1 MISDNPNEK
10 LPMGKAWVISNQ
22 LIDWLEAK
30 HSEGLNPLVFHPG
43 IMVWDEE
50 NACITIPEVKILDTD
65 TDIPPQYLSPEETG
79 RIAGIPDYRSDYYR
93 LGVVWYEL
101 FTGSPPFSGSDPVH
115 IVWQHLAEKPVN
127 PLIHVPELS
136 SSASAI
142 ILKLL
147 AKNQSE
153 RYQTTE
159 SLRHDWQRAYVL
171 QQQGALNETI
181 DLGTTDFPKYFSFP
195 QKLIGRT
202 TEMEQ
207 ALTSV
212 KTFSQ
217 QARRGMLWIEGD
229 EGSGKSFFLQ
239 QLENEINQDNPIVV
253 RSSCRDDDKLP
264 YNSIKMAFEQLCL
277 FLLNRPISER
287 EKLTLQL
294 QEILGSNAGVLTDF
308 VPLWEELLGKY
319 PSAPPLGSQE
329 TQNRLAYVLSCVLTV
344 FSKPGQSINLLLE
357 DLHFATPQTLR
368 LLTILLDEPQLR
380 RFLLIVTVRSNIPGY
395 QEMNSWLEGMLT
407 NRAIELN
414 RISLEAIPVEAI
426 TIFFTEARIDPNI
439 VHELAATVVRKT
451 GGVPFFILQLMERA
465 SDNGCLSPDVNRKVW
480 HVNLGSIAELDIT
493 ENMVEYM
500 QTKMLHLSP
509 DGRRFLLAAS
519 TIGLSFDLDMLT
531 AALSPST
538 HQEIAK
544 TARIIHRLEIIVP
557 ESEDGFYRF
566 SNTQLLQVAENASE
580 ETGKQEYYLRIA
592 EYLFKQGFYL
602 QSDSSLYRLLGYI
615 TRLSHPLPVHYIAL
629 LETGAVKA
637 EATGAFDAALHYY
650 ESLLGDIENYHIH
663 PKRFQ
668 WQSKKLSMLVF
679 SLRFQDYTAQRDILL
694 STTKDTLQLAEL
706 DLIECKALMLKQ
718 DLNGAVHYAILS
730 LKRLGVFFAEHPS
743 ILRIIFYMIKLKIM
757 MRRKSI
763 AFIESLPLAN
773 DRRTQLI
780 IDILQSTSSAFFLTA
795 PKLLTEVNAWQIR
808 STFKQ
813 GLSGTMGQVFAS
825 YGFILSSISHNF
837 KGAEE
842 MMILARTLDNRLG
855 NVSGTVITR
864 FMHLALTRHWHY
876 PIAENAA
883 LLDENYN
890 HSRDVGAI
898 QIAFYSLATSDIFK
912 IYGGILISHISLKAK
927 ENIIACT
934 DKKQL
939 LMVDYERMVL
949 QFCDD
954 ISGPQAPEN
963 FMDGA
968 IFSARAERPVF
979 EANNYHTNLAILT
992 SFVGLQGVLF
1002 HRYDDPGKQL
1012 PALLSQISPV
1022 GFSSVSLIHA
1032 IVFQTIRAYK
1042 SKRSVNRNM
1051 RSARRLINSWAREA
1065 PFNFSVWN
1073 HILEA
1078 IICRQAGKVE
1088 AALYQI
1094 EQAIMCAGKYRI
1106 IYAEAIAC
1114 EEKAELLAEMQP
1126 DADHTQLAMQA
1137 WQLYNR
1143 WGAPSL
1149 CAQLEINYPQLYAA
1163 NKVEKGSGQDVDM
1176 LSLLKASNSIAGEI
1190 RLENLLEKLTT
1201 ILIENAGAQTA
1212 QLLLP
1217 TPTGLQLVARKEGKA
1232 AVEFLRMPI
1241 NEGTHPIALLR
1252 TVWRSMTPEV
1262 LSNAAQDIRWI
1273 NDKYLQRQKPL
1284 SVLCMP
1290 VVKNKVL
1297 SAIIYLENNLTTG
1310 AFTHERLDLVQL
1322 LSGQIAISLENAQ
1335 LYDDLENRVE
1345 ERTRQLQEKNIEIE
1359 NQKEKVEKTLTDLQ
1373 ATQAQLIQSE
1383 KMASLGELTAGI
1395 AHEIQNPLNFVNNFS
1410 EVSNELID
1418 EMNAEIEKGDLKEAK
1433 AIALDIKQNLEK
1445 INHHGKRADA
1455 IVKGMLQHSRSS
1467 SGIKEPTNINV
1478 LADEYLRLA
1487 YHGLRAKDKLFN
1499 ATLKTDFDET
1509 IGKVDIIPQD
1519 IGRVMLNLI
1528 TNAFYAVYEKK
1539 KSQTPEGFN
1548 TLQGSEKY
1556 EPTVTL
1562 STKKLNKKIEIKV
1575 ADNGNG
1581 IPQNIIDK
1589 IFQPFFTTKPT
1600 GEGTGLGLS
1609 LAYDIVKVH
1618 GGELKVETKE
1628 GEGSVFTI
1636 QLLI

>member
-1 MISDNPNEK
+1 MISDNPNKK
-10 LPMGKAWVISNQ
+10 LPVEKAWVISNQ
-22 LIDWLEAK
+22 LIDWLDAK
-30 HSEGLNPLVFHPG
+30 HNEGLNPLAFHPG
-43 IMVWDEE
+43 IMVWDEG

-93 LGVVWYEL
+93 LGIIWYEL
-101 FTGSPPFSGSDPVH
+101 FTGLPPFTGSDPVH
-115 IVWQHLAEKPVN
+115 IIWQHLAEKPLN
-127 PLIHVPELS
+127 LLIHVPELS
-136 SSASAI
+136 SSVSAI

-159 SLRHDWQRAYVL
+159 SLRHDWQQAYIL
-171 QQQGALNETI
+171 QQQGALGETI

-195 QKLIGRT
+195 EKLIGRT
-202 TEMEQ
+202 TEVEQ
-207 ALTSV
+207 VLTTV

-229 EGSGKSFFLQ
+229 EGSGKSFFFQ
-239 QLENEINQDNPIVV
+239 QLENEIKQDNPIVI

-264 YNSIKMAFEQLCL
+264 YNSVKMVFEHLCL
-277 FLLNRPISER
+277 FLLNGPIPER
-287 EKLTLQL
+287 EELTLQL
-294 QEILGSNAGVLTDF
+294 QKILGANSVVLTDF
-308 VPLWEELLGKY
+308 VPLWEELLGRS
-319 PSAPPLGSQE
+319 PSAPLLGSQE
-329 TQNRLAYVLSCVLTV
+329 TQNRLAYVLSCVLAV

-380 RFLLIVTVRSNIPGY
+380 YFLLIVTVRSNIPGY
-395 QEMNSWLEGMLT
+395 QEMNSWLEGVLT

-414 RISLEAIPVEAI
+414 RISLGAVPIEAI
-426 TIFFTEARIDPNI
+426 TNFFADARIDPNI
-439 VHELAATVVRKT
+439 VHELASTVVRKT

-465 SDNGCLSPDVNRKVW
+465 SNNGCLSPDVNRKVW
-480 HVNLGSIAELDIT
+480 HVNLGSIAALDIT

-500 QTKMLHLSP
+500 QSKMLRLP
-509 DGRRFLLAAS
+509 PEGRRFLLAAS
-519 TIGLSFDLDMLT
+519 TIGLSFDLGTLT
-531 AALSPST
+531 AALSPSL
-538 HQEIAK
+538 HKEIAK
-544 TARIIHRLEIIVP
+544 TARTIHRLDIIVP
-557 ESEDGFYRF
+557 ESGDGYYRF
-566 SNTQLLQVAENASE
+566 SNTQLLQIAENASE
-580 ETGKQEYYLRIA
+580 ETEKQEYYQRIA

-602 QSDSSLYRLLGYI
+602 HSDSNLYRLLGYI
-615 TRLSHPLPVHYIAL
+615 TRLSHPLPVNYITL

-637 EATGAFDAALHYY
+637 EDTGAFDAALNYY
-650 ESLLGDIENYHIH
+650 ESLLGDIENNPMH
-663 PKRFQ
+663 PKRFH
-668 WQSKKLSMLVF
+668 WQFKKLSMLVF
-679 SLRFQDYTAQRDILL
+679 SLRFKDYTTQREILL
-694 STTKDTLQLAEL
+694 TSTTDTLQLAEL

-718 DLNGAVHYAILS
+718 DLNGTVHYAILS
-730 LKRLGVFFAEHPS
+730 LKRLGVFFSEHPG
-743 ILRIIFYMIKLKIM
+743 ILRIIYFLVKLKIM

-763 AFIESLPLAN
+763 AFIESLSLSN

-808 STFKQ
+808 STFKL
-813 GLSGTMGQVFAS
+813 GLSGSIGQVFAS

-842 MMILARTLDNRLG
+842 MMVLARNLDKRLG
-855 NVSGTVITR
+855 NVSGAVTTR
-864 FMHLALTRHWHY
+864 FIHLALTRHWHY
-876 PIAENAA
+876 PIADNAA
-883 LLDENYN
+883 LLEENYN
-890 HSRDVGAI
+890 NSRDVGAI

-912 IYGGILISHISLKAK
+912 LYSGILLSQISQKAK
-927 ENIIACT
+927 EHIIACT

-949 QFCDD
+949 QFCDN
-954 ISGPQAPEN
+954 ICGPVAPEN
-963 FMDGA
+963 FMDGE
-968 IFSARAERPVF
+968 IFSASTERPAL
-979 EANNYHTNLAILT
+979 EANNYHTNLAILR
-992 SFVGLQGVLF
+992 SLEGLQGILF
-1002 HRYDDPGKQL
+1002 HRYDDAEKHL

-1042 SKRSVNRNM
+1042 SKRPINRNM
-1051 RSARRLINSWAREA
+1051 RSARRFIKSWAREA

-1073 HILEA
+1073 HLLEA
-1078 IICRQAGKVE
+1078 IICRQAGRVE
-1088 AALYQI
+1088 AAIYQI
-1094 EQAIMCAGKYRI
+1094 EHAIMCAGKYRI
-1106 IYAEAIAC
+1106 LYAEAIAC

-1126 DADHTQLAMQA
+1126 DADHTQVAMQA
-1137 WQLYNR
+1137 WQLYAR

-1149 CAQLEINYPQLYAA
+1149 CAQLETNYPQLYAA
-1163 NKVEKGSGQDVDM
+1163 NKVEKGSGQDVDL

-1190 RLENLLEKLTT
+1190 RWESLLEKLTT

-1217 TPTGLQLVARKEGKA
+1217 APAGLQLVARKEGKA

-1241 NEGTHPIALLR
+1241 NEETHPVALLR

-1262 LSNAAQDIRWI
+1262 VSNAAQDIRWI
-1273 NDKYLQRQKPL
+1273 NDSYLQKKQPL

-1290 VVKNKVL
+1290 VIKNKGL

-1345 ERTRQLQEKNIEIE
+1345 ERTRQLHEKNIEIE

-1418 EMNAEIEKGDLKEAK
+1418 EMNAEIDNGDLKEAK

-1445 INHHGKRADA
+1445 ITHHGKRADA
-1455 IVKGMLQHSRSS
+1455 IVKGMLQHSRSR
-1467 SGIKEPTNINV
+1467 SGIKEPTNINA

-1487 YHGLRAKDKLFN
+1487 YHGLRAKDKSFN

-1509 IGKVDIIPQD
+1509 IEKIDIIPQD
-1519 IGRVMLNLI
+1519 IGRVILNLI
-1528 TNAFYAVYEKK
+1528 TNAFYAVDEKK
-1539 KSQTPEGFN
+1539 KKNPAN
-1548 TLQGSEKY
+1548 Y
-1556 EPTVTL
+1556 EPTVSVSTSRSL
-1562 STKKLNKKIEIKV
+1562 SREGRGEVLISVK
-1575 ADNGNG
+1575 DNGPG
-1581 IPQNIIDK
+1581 IPQQVLDK

-1609 LAYDIVKVH
+1609 LAYDIVKAH

-1628 GEGSVFTI
+1628 DEGSEFII
-1636 QLLI
+1636 QLFKV